1 MWLSNSS
8 CRTQLLM
15 DRTSRKATCVQ
26 VALARASS
34 LRAHRLD
41 LIGWATARPLHI
53 SGMARAFHKKTELFA
68 QKCCGSMTAS
78 IWLETPRPRLGKY
91 QEYVISLRCVLR
103 LA

>member
-1 MWLSNSS
+1 
-8 CRTQLLM
+8 M

-53 SGMARAFHKKTELFA
+53 SAMARVFHKRLNCLRRIA
-68 QKCCGSMTAS
+68 AVRGLP
-78 IWLETPRPRLGKY
+78 WLG
-91 QEYVISLRCVLR
+91 
-103 LA
+103 